1 MLNMSYPPL
10 LYQRGDDSDN
20 DDLREGEEEEEL
32 DADLYEEDESHQF
45 RNDDVYN
52 VDNMSH
58 LGRELREV
66 EDQDQNNADLKN
78 DEQVIN
84 ELFDARD
91 QSGSPELDAV
101 DMTGLE

>member
-1 MLNMSYPPL
+1 M
-10 LYQRGDDSDN
+10 
-20 DDLREGEEEEEL
+20 

-66 EDQDQNNADLKN
+66 EDQDQNNADLKD

-84 ELFDARD
+84 ELFDGRD
-91 QSGSPELDAV
+91 QSPELDAV
-101 DMTGLE
+101 DMSGLE